1 MKITISIII
10 IIIIKIKKCQ
20 MNMNSVERVKE
31 YSDIASE
38 KYDGTSTTKTVFS
51 INTINKKNKSK
62 NKLSRGNNYSSNN
75 SNDDSNNDDADDD
88 NSELQLNEF
97 ELLNNYDNNKETKQ
111 KITMWPSTGKIEF
124 KNICLQY
131 NSSST
136 PVLK

>member
-1 MKITISIII
+1 
-10 IIIIKIKKCQ
+10 
-20 MNMNSVERVKE
+20 MNSVERVKE

-38 KYDGTSTTKTVFS
+38 KYDGTSTTKTVFP
-51 INTINKKNKSK
+51 INTINKKTKSK
-62 NKLSRGNNYSSNN
+62 NKLSRGNNNSSNN
-75 SNDDSNNDDADDD
+75 SNDDSNNDDDDD
-88 NSELQLNEF
+88 SNELQQNEF
-97 ELLNNYDNNKETKQ
+97 ELLNNYDTETKQ